1 MHGFFCWLNKN
12 KNWVLIFRDSGWVLI
27 FKERE
32 SEGASSGLEVPSEV
46 AGEYGWWYTTN
57 SGKGTM
63 KVIGRE
69 GKDYKEDE
77 ERESYNIGGYIINC
91 TLIDLRVENNGV

>member
-1 MHGFFCWLNKN
+1 
-12 KNWVLIFRDSGWVLI
+12 
-27 FKERE
+27 
-32 SEGASSGLEVPSEV
+32 
-46 AGEYGWWYTTN
+46 
-57 SGKGTM
+57 M